1 MRRIAGPK
9 TTIRCVRG
17 LIAPEFYK
25 PRDRAVARQTLQL
38 PIEGKIVVVSGGGW
52 GVGDVDAAV
61 EEALAV
67 DEVVTVVCL
76 CGRNDALRQRLSRVY
91 RGEDRVRVEPFT
103 DVMAEWLAAANAL
116 VHSTGGLTV
125 LESIMRGCPAISFG
139 WGRGHVR
146 LNNQAY
152 RRLGLARVASSR
164 DELRGE
170 LASALTQTQHADMS
184 FAELPSAADAVLALA
199 DRAAFPRAR
208 CEAGH

>member
-1 MRRIAGPK
+1 
-9 TTIRCVRG
+9 
-17 LIAPEFYK
+17 
-25 PRDRAVARQTLQL
+25 
-38 PIEGKIVVVSGGGW
+38 
-52 GVGDVDAAV
+52 
-61 EEALAV
+61 
-67 DEVVTVVCL
+67 
-76 CGRNDALRQRLSRVY
+76 VY

-125 LESIMRGCPAISFG
+125 LESIIRGCPAISFG